1 MVDVVLLRM
10 GLVVISLMVSV
21 GLFRLE
27 FRSVDVG
34 WQWWLSFV
42 MVDVLLLWVVSDG
55 LFKLALLV
63 SLVEVGLL
71 VGVAL
76 LIRAFA
82 GGWLLEGAL
91 MSVFVLRLRIYCMM
105 LVDGFC
111 CRGTNRHE

>member
-10 GLVVISLMVSV
+10 GLVVISLVVSV

-27 FRSVDVG
+27 FRAVDVG

-71 VGVAL
+71 
-76 LIRAFA
+76 I
-82 GGWLLEGAL
+82 
-91 MSVFVLRLRIYCMM
+91 
-105 LVDGFC
+105 
-111 CRGTNRHE
+111 

>member
-21 GLFRLE
+21 GLFRK

-55 LFKLALLV
+55 LLKLALLV

-71 VGVAL
+71 IGVAL

-91 MSVFVLRLRIYCMM
+91 MSVFERRLRI
-105 LVDGFC
+105 
-111 CRGTNRHE
+111 

>member
-1 MVDVVLLRM
+1 MVDFVLLRM

-42 MVDVLLLWVVSDG
+42 DVVLLWVVSDG
-55 LFKLALLV
+55 LVKLALLV

-71 VGVAL
+71 
-76 LIRAFA
+76 I
-82 GGWLLEGAL
+82 
-91 MSVFVLRLRIYCMM
+91 
-105 LVDGFC
+105 
-111 CRGTNRHE
+111 

>member
-27 FRSVDVG
+27 LRSVDVG

-42 MVDVLLLWVVSDG
+42 MVDVVLLWVVSDG
-55 LFKLALLV
+55 LVKLALLV

-71 VGVAL
+71 
-76 LIRAFA
+76 I
-82 GGWLLEGAL
+82 
-91 MSVFVLRLRIYCMM
+91 
-105 LVDGFC
+105 
-111 CRGTNRHE
+111 

>member
-10 GLVVISLMVSV
+10 GLVVISLVVSV

-27 FRSVDVG
+27 FRAVDVR

-42 MVDVLLLWVVSDG
+42 MVDVLLLWVVSDA

-71 VGVAL
+71 
-76 LIRAFA
+76 I
-82 GGWLLEGAL
+82 
-91 MSVFVLRLRIYCMM
+91 
-105 LVDGFC
+105 
-111 CRGTNRHE
+111 